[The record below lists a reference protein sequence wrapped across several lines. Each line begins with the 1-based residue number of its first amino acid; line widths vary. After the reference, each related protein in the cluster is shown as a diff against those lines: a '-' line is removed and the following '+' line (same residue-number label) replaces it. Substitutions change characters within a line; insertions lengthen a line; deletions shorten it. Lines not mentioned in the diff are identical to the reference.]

1 MISECALSC
10 VCACFFVPVL
20 IACVNVCC
28 IVRSILKLLC
38 IFWWMTLLRYIRGPG
53 LLLLETEN
61 SFHSCWVI
69 VCVYVWYGCVCV
81 SSRLLWTD
89 SLFCRGH
96 GKTAPLW
103 FNYHSEY
110 SWRGNKRLGDI
121 MVWFTQ
127 VFWHRVEQ
135 RGLSVLKRALTS
147 LISPFCLFLLKVS
160 KLSPHAISETA
171 IADLTPNPLCVRAHL
186 CWIQFG

>member
-1 MISECALSC
+1 MSGSSFDGWPYLDISEAL
-10 VCACFFVPVL
+10 VCSYL
-20 IACVNVCC
+20 KQKTH
-28 IVRSILKLLC
+28 SIHAEWLYVC
-38 IFWWMTLLRYIRGPG
+38 IFGM
-53 LLLLETEN
+53 
-61 SFHSCWVI
+61 V
-69 VCVYVWYGCVCV
+69 VCV

-186 CWIQFG
+186 CWIQVG